1 MLKNLKKCLQG
12 QATIGTICD
21 VKHIIL
27 RFCATVTVLVLGLP
41 GVTWA
46 DTLPPFPPLLITE
59 VQAGSTASASEE
71 FIELYNTTN
80 VTLDFSAHS
89 WRLELASSS
98 AANWTTPF
106 RTVQLSGTLPP
117 GQRYVAA
124 SQFTSGGKSV
134 QYLQAVARTWFSAG
148 VAASAGH
155 VRLLYATDQ
164 LLADDTCGPAD
175 TVVDELEWSAP
186 QQDGSAATP
195 SLDGRLPLLTPK
207 GGMLAGTSIQ
217 RLTDP
222 LSHLSIDTGVD
233 GTDFAVGTTPS
244 PGADNNMIAAVSPP
258 VSTAPQIPLPADGC
272 DPNPPV
278 VPGGGTDDTGSTGDE
293 PPLGDNSGGDN
304 QTPTIPGA
312 NQGLA
317 PPQLTE
323 LLPNPA
329 PPQTD
334 ARDEFIELYNPND
347 ATFDLSGYLLEAGTS
362 TVHSYTFPPGSV
374 LAPGSY
380 AAFLSGTTGLS
391 LSNSGGQVRL
401 RDPLGE
407 VQSETSVYGSAKDG
421 QAWAFTGADWQWTTT
436 PTPGVAN
443 ILAAPPAAAVK
454 AAKIT
459 TTAAPKK
466 APAPKTAKVPKAK
479 ITKTK
484 TKTKK
489 APSTATTQQLA
500 VAPVAKQS
508 PLHPAIL
515 AGIGVI
521 AVLYGAYEYRH
532 DVANYLYRF
541 RSNRAAR
548 RKNRPTAERR

>member
-1 MLKNLKKCLQG
+1 M
-12 QATIGTICD
+12 
-21 VKHIIL
+21 KHIIL
-27 RFCATVTVLVLGLP
+27 RFCALATVLVLGLP

-46 DTLPPFPPLLITE
+46 GTPPALPPLLITE
-59 VQAGSTASASEE
+59 VQAGSMASASEE

-80 VTLDFSAHS
+80 VTLDFSAHP

-98 AANWTTPF
+98 AAAWATPF

-134 QYLQAVARTWFSAG
+134 QYLPAVARTWFSAG
-148 VAASAGH
+148 IAASAGH
-155 VRLLYATDQ
+155 VRLLYATNQ
-164 LLADDTCGPAD
+164 LLADGTCGLTD

-195 SLDGRLPLLTPK
+195 SLDGRSPFLTPK
-207 GGMLAGTSIQ
+207 NGMGAGTSMQ
-217 RLTDP
+217 RLIDP
-222 LSHLSIDTGVD
+222 GSHLPVDTGVD

-244 PGADNNMIAAVSPP
+244 PGADNNMIAAASPP
-258 VSTAPQIPLPADGC
+258 VSTAPQTPLPADGC

-278 VPGGGTDDTGSTGDE
+278 VPGSGTDDTGNTGDD
-293 PPLGDNSGGDN
+293 PPPGDNSGGGD
-304 QTPTIPGA
+304 QTPTTPGT

-329 PPQTD
+329 SPQTD
-334 ARDEFIELYNPND
+334 AQDEFIELYNPND
-347 ATFDLSGYLLEAGTS
+347 APFDLSGYLLEAGTS

-380 AAFLSGTTGLS
+380 AAFLPDATGLS
-391 LSNSGGQVRL
+391 LSNGGGQVRL
-401 RDPLGE
+401 KDPLGE
-407 VQSETSVYGSAKDG
+407 VQSETSVYGAAKDG
-421 QAWAFTGADWQWTTT
+421 QAWAFTGAGWQWTIT
-436 PTPGVAN
+436 PTPGAAN
-443 ILAAPPAAAVK
+443 ILAAPPAAVVK
-454 AAKIT
+454 AAKTT

-466 APAPKTAKVPKAK
+466 PAAPKTAKAPKAK
-479 ITKTK
+479 TTKAKTK
-484 TKTKK
+484 AKK
-489 APSTATTQQLA
+489 PPAAPTQQLA
-500 VAPVAKQS
+500 IAPAAKQS

-532 DVANYLYRF
+532 DVANYLYRL

-548 RKNRPTAERR
+548 RKNRPTAEGR